1 MALNIKKLLVSQPKP
16 ASEKSPYFDIAEK
29 YGVEIVDRPKIKP
42 IKKLDLTGKEGEKL
56 VRLLT
61 KKILIRHEK
70 TFKRLAD
77 M

>member
-1 MALNIKKLLVSQPKP
+1 MR
-16 ASEKSPYFDIAEK
+16 K

-42 IKKLDLTGKEGEKL
+42 IKELDLTGSVGEKL

-70 TFKRLAD
+70 TFKRLSQ

>member
-1 MALNIKKLLVSQPKP
+1 MK
-16 ASEKSPYFDIAEK
+16 K

-42 IKKLDLTGKEGEKL
+42 IKELDLKGKEGEKII
-56 VRLLT
+56 RLLT

-70 TFKRLAD
+70 TFKRLSE

>member
-1 MALNIKKLLVSQPKP
+1 MR
-16 ASEKSPYFDIAEK
+16 K

-42 IKKLDLTGKEGEKL
+42 IKELDLTGKEGEKL
-56 VRLLT
+56 IRSLT

-70 TFKRLAD
+70 TFKRLSD

>member
-1 MALNIKKLLVSQPKP
+1 MK
-16 ASEKSPYFDIAEK
+16 K

-42 IKKLDLTGKEGEKL
+42 IKELDLTGKEGEKL

-61 KKILIRHEK
+61 KKILKNNEK
-70 TFKRLAD
+70 TFKRLSD

>member
-1 MALNIKKLLVSQPKP
+1 MK
-16 ASEKSPYFDIAEK
+16 K

-42 IKKLDLTGKEGEKL
+42 IKELDLTGKEGEKL
-56 VRLLT
+56 IRSLK

-70 TFKRLAD
+70 TFKRLSD

>member
-1 MALNIKKLLVSQPKP
+1 MK
-16 ASEKSPYFDIAEK
+16 K
-29 YGVEIVDRPKIKP
+29 YGVEIVDRPKIRPTKE
-42 IKKLDLTGKEGEKL
+42 LDLTGKDGEEIIK
-56 VRLLT
+56 LLT

>member
-1 MALNIKKLLVSQPKP
+1 MR
-16 ASEKSPYFDIAEK
+16 K

-42 IKKLDLTGKEGEKL
+42 IKELHLTGKEGEKL

-70 TFKRLAD
+70 TFKRLSK

>member
-1 MALNIKKLLVSQPKP
+1 MR
-16 ASEKSPYFDIAEK
+16 K

-42 IKKLDLTGKEGEKL
+42 IKELDLTGSEAEKL

-70 TFKRLAD
+70 TFKRLSQ

>member
-1 MALNIKKLLVSQPKP
+1 MK
-16 ASEKSPYFDIAEK
+16 K
-29 YGVEIVDRPKIKP
+29 YGVEIVDRPKIRP
-42 IKKLDLTGKEGEKL
+42 IKELDLAGKEGEKL

-70 TFKRLAD
+70 TFKRLSQ